1 MTVRTQRQQ
10 ANRAEEPIRMVT
22 PERHLRGGSNA

>member
-10 ANRAEEPIRMVT
+10 ANRAEEPIRMT